1 MRDDS
6 KIKIGTWWLCGFALL
21 FLLMLIQAKWD
32 DAPFILDLLVNILS
46 FAIGI
51 SIALWAIIG
60 IIHMLI
66 FPIKE
71 IQEKGIKKFISEVA
85 DWFVGFA
92 VPAILLLLFI
102 YAIAKS
108 IVL

>member
-1 MRDDS
+1 M
-6 KIKIGTWWLCGFALL
+6 
-21 FLLMLIQAKWD
+21 LMLIQTKWD
-32 DAPFILDLLVNILS
+32 EAPFILDLLVNILF

-51 SIALWAIIG
+51 PIALWAIIG
-60 IIHMLI
+60 IIRMVI
-66 FPIKE
+66 YPIKE
-71 IQEKGIKKFISEVA
+71 IQEIGIKKFIGEIA
-85 DWFVGFA
+85 DWFVGFV